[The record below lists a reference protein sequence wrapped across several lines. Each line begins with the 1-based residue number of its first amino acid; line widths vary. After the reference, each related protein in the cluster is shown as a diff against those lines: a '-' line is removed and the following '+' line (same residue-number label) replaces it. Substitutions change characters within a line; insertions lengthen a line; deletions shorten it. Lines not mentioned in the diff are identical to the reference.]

1 MDPIAVGF
9 WGAFFGTVALMLAGG
24 MFALFR
30 SHHRVALNAVI
41 AALSSALFVTAYI
54 GWLPLH
60 SQDVSDRVLAHV
72 ATATSG
78 VLAWLLLYMLGLQR
92 KQKLAML
99 AARWLGGASLA
110 VMAAGWL
117 LTPMQAL
124 VLSSVGTCVLT
135 TVGLGICL
143 RSAIRGES
151 LAWAA
156 VSGLTFTL
164 IAVTGLSWIA
174 IGRGQ
179 VPLLVHVVSA
189 IAAGAYM
196 TLIATVLWSRYSYL
210 IELNQVMAHGPAYDP
225 VTRMRSHFE
234 TGQMLGAEFKK
245 LKDDTT
251 PIGVIAISISN
262 FYSLEKL
269 HGRAAVNHALFI
281 CATRLRRTAPA
292 DVESGRLGD
301 DGFLLMVRNPQQNR
315 RLITLA
321 RAVQARLSRPV
332 ILSTSREPG
341 QIESGQTLWAADVG
355 VGVLTASAADVRAT
369 SAVAMGRA
377 MSRTAWSFASRVAWF
392 DKVTGRIDELPDPSA
407 VR

>member
-124 VLSSVGTCVLT
+124 VLSSVGTCVLSRS
-135 TVGLGICL
+135 L
-143 RSAIRGES
+143 R
-151 LAWAA
+151 
-156 VSGLTFTL
+156 
-164 IAVTGLSWIA
+164 
-174 IGRGQ
+174 
-179 VPLLVHVVSA
+179 
-189 IAAGAYM
+189 
-196 TLIATVLWSRYSYL
+196 
-210 IELNQVMAHGPAYDP
+210 
-225 VTRMRSHFE
+225 
-234 TGQMLGAEFKK
+234 
-245 LKDDTT
+245 
-251 PIGVIAISISN
+251 
-262 FYSLEKL
+262 
-269 HGRAAVNHALFI
+269 
-281 CATRLRRTAPA
+281 
-292 DVESGRLGD
+292 
-301 DGFLLMVRNPQQNR
+301 
-315 RLITLA
+315 
-321 RAVQARLSRPV
+321 
-332 ILSTSREPG
+332 
-341 QIESGQTLWAADVG
+341 
-355 VGVLTASAADVRAT
+355 
-369 SAVAMGRA
+369 
-377 MSRTAWSFASRVAWF
+377 
-392 DKVTGRIDELPDPSA
+392 
-407 VR
+407 